1 MRFQAPRGAN
11 DVLPKPIDSNELAV
25 RLQLHIRK
33 ASERRHLC
41 EQSYVDELTGV
52 YNRRGAMQA
61 LERELN
67 HVDDI
72 DAVSRKVREDF
83 LPIVRTV
90 PGFVAYYLV
99 DATHSTFS
107 ITICQDEAGVE
118 EAIARASEWT
128 KNNLGGL
135 VESPPEIIQ
144 GEVVVENLV

>member
-1 MRFQAPRGAN
+1 M
-11 DVLPKPIDSNELAV
+11 
-25 RLQLHIRK
+25 
-33 ASERRHLC
+33 
-41 EQSYVDELTGV
+41 
-52 YNRRGAMQA
+52 
-61 LERELN
+61 
-67 HVDDI
+67 DDI

>member
-1 MRFQAPRGAN
+1 MIGHPVSTNARDRLRTPLLRGHTISKIGVRPHNAWR
-11 DVLPKPIDSNELAV
+11 PKRRSLVYVAARRV
-25 RLQLHIRK
+25 R
-33 ASERRHLC
+33 
-41 EQSYVDELTGV
+41 
-52 YNRRGAMQA
+52 
-61 LERELN
+61 

-99 DATHSTFS
+99 DAIHSTFS

-128 KNNLGGL
+128 KTNLGGL